1 MEHQTSNR
9 PNHEFNWVKKLYF
22 YTVFAVTLFIIGV
35 SGCVLIYSSAI
46 RFVFTDLQ
54 NKPYISYEECKNN
67 FNYYD
72 NSFPPVMPYPDNGVK
87 IGSENLPNSMM
98 APTQPTPAPQLNNDE
113 KKACADKR
121 KSIEYQQV
129 ALSTGL
135 SLLISG
141 IILAIHLA
149 LFRNKK

>member
-1 MEHQTSNR
+1 MEHQASNKQ
-9 PNHEFNWVKKLYF
+9 NHEFNWVKKLYF

-35 SGCVLIYSSAI
+35 SGCVLIYSSAV

-54 NKPYISYEECKNN
+54 NKPYISFEECKNN
-67 FNYYD
+67 FSYYD
-72 NSFPPVMPYPDNGVK
+72 SGLSMDNGVK
-87 IGSENLPNSMM
+87 MSSYTDGNSMM
-98 APTQPTPAPQLNNDE
+98 APTQPTPAPQLTNDE

-135 SLLISG
+135 ALLVSG
-141 IILAIHLA
+141 IILTIHLA

>member
-1 MEHQTSNR
+1 MDHQVSNKQ
-9 PNHEFNWVKKLYF
+9 NHEFNWVRKLYF
-22 YTVFAVTLFIIGV
+22 YTVFAVTFFIIGV

-54 NKPYISYEECKNN
+54 TKPYISYEECKNN

-72 NSFPPVMPYPDNGVK
+72 SRSSMDKGVK
-87 IGSENLPNSMM
+87 MSSSTDGNSMLT
-98 APTQPTPAPQLNNDE
+98 PEQPTPAPQLTNDD
-113 KKACADKR
+113 KKTCADKR
-121 KSIEYQQV
+121 ISVEYQQV